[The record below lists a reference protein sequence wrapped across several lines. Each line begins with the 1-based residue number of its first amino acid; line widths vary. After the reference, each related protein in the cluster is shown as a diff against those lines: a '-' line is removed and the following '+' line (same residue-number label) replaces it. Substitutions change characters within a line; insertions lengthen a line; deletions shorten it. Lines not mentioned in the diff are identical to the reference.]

1 MRYKHFYLS
10 IITRL
15 VIIVLLVIVGSYLFF
30 TQQSYILAIIIA
42 AIIIIASFNI
52 IYYFNKINNWIA
64 FFLLGIENEDTT
76 LKIPSKTGNKAIDGV
91 FTGMQN
97 LNNLF
102 QQTKIEIATK
112 EQYFQT
118 IINQS
123 ATGLFS
129 VNEQGRI
136 IDINPAAIKMT
147 ELQKYYHIN
156 SLRKIDESLPNFMKQ
171 VKKNISEQSA
181 IFENRYGQKL
191 LFKLSPI
198 NSTNEKIILIAVSD
212 ITKELD
218 NSEVD
223 AWIKLARTLSHE
235 IMNNIAPI
243 TTLSQVI
250 SGYFKQNNKTI
261 KANQVE
267 QKTITNTVK
276 GLEVIE
282 EQSTSLMNFV
292 DNYRKFTKLP
302 EPQMNKINLSSLIEK
317 NLIAATAF
325 HGFND
330 IEIEKQ
336 LPDNLMVYADEKLL
350 SQVIINM
357 LKNASEAIV
366 LDSIKPKIIINV
378 FEKDNSVIIKL
389 INNGLPIPPEIREQ
403 IFIPFFTTKEGG
415 SGIGLSLSK
424 QIMLK
429 MDGDIILKPT
439 NDNLTTFIVNLCNSH
454 NSKI

>member
-1 MRYKHFYLS
+1 MKYKHFYIS

-15 VIIVLLVIVGSYLFF
+15 IIIISLVIIGSYLFF
-30 TQQSYILAIIIA
+30 RKQSIIFEIAILIFIFFA
-42 AIIIIASFNI
+42 AFNLI
-52 IYYFNKINNWIA
+52 SYFNKINRWIA

-76 LKIPSKTGNKAIDGV
+76 LKIPSKTGNKAIDDV
-91 FTGMQN
+91 FKGMQN
-97 LNNLF
+97 LNHLF

-129 VNEQGRI
+129 VNEKGRI
-136 IDINPAAIKMT
+136 ININPAAIKMT
-147 ELQKYYHIN
+147 GLQKYHHIN
-156 SLRKIDESLPNFMKQ
+156 SLKKIDDALPNFIQ
-171 VKKNISEQSA
+171 QAQTNTFEQSA
-181 IFENRYGQKL
+181 IFENKYGQKL

-198 NSTNEKIILIAVSD
+198 KTINKNVMLIAVSD

-250 SGYFKQNNKTI
+250 SGYFKQNNQTI
-261 KANQVE
+261 KANNIE
-267 QKTITNTVK
+267 QKTIINTVK

-282 EQSTSLMNFV
+282 EQSSSLMSFV

-302 EPQMNKINLSSLIEK
+302 EPQLKKISLPSLIEK
-317 NLIAATAF
+317 NLIAATTF
-325 HGFND
+325 QGFNT
-330 IEIEKQ
+330 IELEKQ
-336 LPDNLMVYADEKLL
+336 IPEGLMAVADEKLL
-350 SQVIINM
+350 SQVLINM
-357 LKNASEAIV
+357 LKNASEAIK
-366 LDSIKPKIIINV
+366 LHNPKNPKIIIDAFISGNT
-378 FEKDNSVIIKL
+378 VIIK
-389 INNGLPIPPEIREQ
+389 ITNNGLPIPPEMREQ

-429 MDGDIILKPT
+429 MNGDILLKPE
-439 NDNLTTFIVNLCNSH
+439 NDNLTTFVLSLRNN
-454 NSKI
+454 K